1 MKKPE
6 EKENG
11 ERWLLTYADLITL
24 LMIFFVVMYAM
35 SNVDQAKYEQ
45 LASSLNS
52 AMGSGGSTP
61 TMIGAGGPSTA
72 VVGVDSVA
80 LDGSSSEASTQA
92 EQTKLQGIKEQVDSY
107 LKKNGLDGSASATIQ
122 ERGLAISIQDTLIF
136 DSGKA
141 DLKAGTEAKILEIG
155 RMLSSI
161 DNYINVE
168 GNTDSVAIN
177 TYEFKDN
184 WALASSR
191 ADNVLRV
198 LLKAGI
204 QPARISSK
212 SNGES
217 RPIASNDTVEGKA
230 ANRRVDIVI
239 LDNKFS
245 TSESAKAK

>member
-1 MKKPE
+1 MKKPV

-11 ERWLLTYADLITL
+11 ERWLLTYSDLITL
-24 LMIFFVVMYAM
+24 LMILFVIMYAM
-35 SNVDQAKYEQ
+35 SNVDEAKYAQ

-80 LDGSSSEASTQA
+80 LDGSSSDASTQA
-92 EQTKLQGIKEQVDSY
+92 EQTKLEGLKKQVDSY
-107 LKKNGLDGSASATIQ
+107 LQKNGLAQSASATIQ

-136 DSGKA
+136 DSGNA
-141 DLKAGTEAKILEIG
+141 DLKPGTEAKIIEIG
-155 RMLSSI
+155 KMLSSI

-168 GNTDSVAIN
+168 GNTDNVAIN
-177 TYEFKDN
+177 TNKFMDN

-204 QPARISSK
+204 QPAKISSN
-212 SNGES
+212 SHGES
-217 RPIASNDTVEGKA
+217 RPVATNDTAEGKA